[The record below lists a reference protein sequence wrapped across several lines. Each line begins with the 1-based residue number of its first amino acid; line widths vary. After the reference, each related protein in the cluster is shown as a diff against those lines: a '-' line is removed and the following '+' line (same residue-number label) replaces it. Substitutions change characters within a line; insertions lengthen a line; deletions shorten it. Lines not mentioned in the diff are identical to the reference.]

1 MGGAFAVDCPCFVL
15 TRRRIMLISFCHH
28 HVINQ
33 AQKKKK
39 IFTPKEINA
48 AQAGRRM
55 NSGTA
60 GC

>member
-1 MGGAFAVDCPCFVL
+1 
-15 TRRRIMLISFCHH
+15 MLISFCHH

-33 AQKKKK
+33 AQKNK
-39 IFTPKEINA
+39 IFTAKEIDA
-48 AQAGRRM
+48 AQADQRM